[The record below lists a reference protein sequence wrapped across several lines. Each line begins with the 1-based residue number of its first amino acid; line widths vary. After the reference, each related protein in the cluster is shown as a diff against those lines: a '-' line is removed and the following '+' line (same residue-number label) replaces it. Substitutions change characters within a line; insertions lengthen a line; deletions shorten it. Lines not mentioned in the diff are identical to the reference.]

1 MGREI
6 QCRMKFNGKWF
17 QGKALLETNE
27 IIFRGE
33 QRLKV
38 PLSSLN
44 SAVAR
49 DGELHLKW
57 LEDSAMLELGED
69 AEKWAHAILHPK
81 TIADKL
87 GIKPRVTISAL
98 QLLGDATM
106 QDARKAALAF
116 SEDSL
121 LPGSDMIF
129 LGATTTSDLRGI
141 KKLIPSLAATGAIW
155 VVYPKG
161 RQDITELQVLSA
173 GRTAGLVDI
182 KVVSY
187 SPTHTALKF
196 VRSRNKR

>member
-6 QCRMKFNGKWF
+6 QCRMKSNGKWF

-38 PLSSLN
+38 PFSSLK

-57 LEDSAMLELGED
+57 LDDSAVLELGEH

-87 GIKPRVTISAL
+87 GIKPGVDNLNASA
-98 QLLGDATM
+98 ARRRH
-106 QDARKAALAF
+106 DARC
-116 SEDSL
+116 
-121 LPGSDMIF
+121 PQGR
-129 LGATTTSDLRGI
+129 TSVFRRQT
-141 KKLIPSLAATGAIW
+141 ATG
-155 VVYPKG
+155 
-161 RQDITELQVLSA
+161 L
-173 GRTAGLVDI
+173 
-182 KVVSY
+182 
-187 SPTHTALKF
+187 
-196 VRSRNKR
+196 